1 MTNEPAKS
9 PTAAELEPANNGHVS
24 LVELGVTLFR
34 IGATSFGGLW
44 AGTRKLEKELVQ
56 KKGWLTVE
64 EQRAL
69 MVAATLIPA
78 PKFLSFGGMVGFR
91 LRKWPGS
98 IVALFAILA
107 PPALLVLV
115 GAIYLNPQLL
125 GGPMPTISRAVGVG
139 VIGLLFGNALH
150 QIRSTKVP
158 GKERVIG
165 IVLGVS
171 VASAAIMGV
180 PLIVAALVGLILGVC
195 FIRRGKDKS
204 K

>member
-107 PPALLVLV
+107 PPAL
-115 GAIYLNPQLL
+115 
-125 GGPMPTISRAVGVG
+125 
-139 VIGLLFGNALH
+139 
-150 QIRSTKVP
+150 
-158 GKERVIG
+158 
-165 IVLGVS
+165 
-171 VASAAIMGV
+171 
-180 PLIVAALVGLILGVC
+180 
-195 FIRRGKDKS
+195 
-204 K
+204 